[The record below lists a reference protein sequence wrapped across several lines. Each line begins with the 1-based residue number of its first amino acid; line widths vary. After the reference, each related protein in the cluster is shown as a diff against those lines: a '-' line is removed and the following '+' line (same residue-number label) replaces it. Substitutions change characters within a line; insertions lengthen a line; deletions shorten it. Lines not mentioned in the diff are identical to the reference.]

1 MVDYRWFNR
10 FLQDEGSYGKYI
22 WYERCNDQDVYS
34 LFETKERR
42 KKAVAE
48 KALPTLD
55 PSFDTLL

>member
-22 WYERCNDQDVYS
+22 WYERCNGRDGY
-34 LFETKERR
+34 LWYETEDCK
-42 KKAVAE
+42 KKAVTE